1 MVWDQIGDND
11 IVSFVRLVE
20 DASDA
25 PLLAELQE
33 RIWRKKYPTIPA
45 VIDLLDGA
53 DLVAAWKDMLQ
64 AAQHTVFLAYDEHGA
79 VGYLIAARHDDIAEI
94 DSFEID
100 EAYVRR
106 GHGSRLMHAFVD
118 TMPASSAI
126 MWCDPT
132 DEATRAFLTSCGWAA
147 DGSFRKIAD
156 EGNHVLTQVRFA
168 CSFT

>member
-1 MVWDQIGDND
+1 MVWEQIGHND
-11 IVSFVRLVE
+11 IVSFVRLV
-20 DASDA
+20 DNASDA

-33 RIWRKKYPTIPA
+33 RIWRKKYPSIPT
-45 VIDLLDGA
+45 VMNLLDNA
-53 DLVAAWKDMLQ
+53 DLAAGWKDMLQ
-64 AAQHTVFLAYDEHGA
+64 SPHHTVFLAYDEHGA
-79 VGYLIAARHDDIAEI
+79 VGYLIAALHDDVAEI
-94 DSFEID
+94 DSLEMD

-156 EGNHVLTQVRFA
+156 DENHVLTQVRFA
-168 CSFT
+168 CTFP